1 MPTSAVTGACV
12 YQGCHGDGISIPIP
26 NPPHTHT
33 HGDPHTVP
41 TADLVFAGAA
51 EMSRYDYDYE
61 QTTDGRYERR
71 PYGPHL
77 PRRGRRGAAVPATLP
92 TTALAVVAALA
103 PPLLTRDHRRL

>member
-12 YQGCHGDGISIPIP
+12 YQGCHGDGISIPI
-26 NPPHTHT
+26 
-33 HGDPHTVP
+33 P

-92 TTALAVVAALA
+92 TTALAVVATLA
-103 PPLLTRDHRRL
+103 PPLLTRHHRRL

>member
-1 MPTSAVTGACV
+1 MGTGFLSPYPTHPIPTPTG
-12 YQGCHGDGISIPIP
+12 IPI
-26 NPPHTHT
+26 
-33 HGDPHTVP
+33 P

-92 TTALAVVAALA
+92 TTALAVVATLA
-103 PPLLTRDHRRL
+103 PPLLTRHHRRL